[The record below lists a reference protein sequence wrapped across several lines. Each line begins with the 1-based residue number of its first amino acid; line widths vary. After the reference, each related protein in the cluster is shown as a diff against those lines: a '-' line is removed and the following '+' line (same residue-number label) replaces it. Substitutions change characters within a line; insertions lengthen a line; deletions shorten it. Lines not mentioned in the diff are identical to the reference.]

1 MSMRIVIA
9 GLVLTAAAGCQ
20 TTDPLQQYEQNAID
34 TALARA
40 KFDMNCPEA
49 TGSVLSSKQ
58 IEPVS
63 IRFGVARAEYTVGV
77 QGCGKRT
84 TMIVMCA
91 EDGSGCVAGNE
102 Q

>member
-1 MSMRIVIA
+1 MSARIFLA
-9 GLVLTAAAGCQ
+9 GLALVAIAGCQ
-20 TTDPLQQYEQNAID
+20 TTDPVQQYEQSAVD

-49 TGSVLSSKQ
+49 TGSVLSTKQ

>member
-1 MSMRIVIA
+1 MSPRILFA
-9 GLVLTAAAGCQ
+9 SLALVAAAGCQ
-20 TTDPLQQYEQNAID
+20 TTDPLQQYEQNAVD

-49 TGSVLSSKQ
+49 TGSVLSSRQ
-58 IEPVS
+58 IEPIS
-63 IRFGVARAEYTVGV
+63 IRFGIARAEYTVGV

-91 EDGSGCVAGNE
+91 EDGSGCVAGDG

>member
-1 MSMRIVIA
+1 MSTRIVIA
-9 GLVLTAAAGCQ
+9 GLMLAVAAGCQ

>member
-1 MSMRIVIA
+1 MSPRILLVS
-9 GLVLTAAAGCQ
+9 LVLVAAAGCQ
-20 TTDPLQQYEQNAID
+20 TTDPLQQYEQSAVD

-40 KFDMNCPEA
+40 KFDMNCPGA

-58 IEPVS
+58 IEPIS

-77 QGCGKRT
+77 QGCGKRA

-91 EDGSGCVAGNE
+91 EDGSGCVAGDG

>member
-1 MSMRIVIA
+1 MILAAVA
-9 GLVLTAAAGCQ
+9 LAAAAGCQ

-77 QGCGKRT
+77 EGCGKRT